1 MAGWGTAPSAGRARG
16 IAIREAFGSIVAQA
30 AEVSIGSDGRVRVH
44 NVWSAVDPGEVVN
57 PATFT
62 AQIQGG
68 AIYGLTAALYG
79 EITIDKGRVVQQNFP
94 DYDMV
99 RMAQAPVH
107 EVRSIESGART
118 GGAGE
123 PGTAPIAA
131 AVGNAIFALTGAR
144 IRELPFRKFDL
155 TTGNKVASL

>member
-1 MAGWGTAPSAGRARG
+1 MRIALFAAVFSALAGASIASADDSLPGTYAVSQRTVTVTRAN
-16 IAIREAFGSIVAQA
+16 GS
-30 AEVSIGSDGRVRVH
+30 
-44 NVWSAVDPGEVVN
+44 
-57 PATFT
+57 TFT

-79 EITIDKGRVVQQNFP
+79 NITIDKGRVVQKNFP

-99 RMAQAPVH
+99 RMADAPEH
-107 EVRSIESGART
+107 EVKFIESGART

-131 AVGNAIFALTGAR
+131 AVGNAIFALTGKR
-144 IRELPFRKFDL
+144 IRELPFRATPL
-155 TTGNKVASL
+155 NVT